1 MFEKCQET
9 DNYSAVVPSDEKT
22 RGKKKTYLFY
32 GSPTHEAAFAVRLQ
46 HVLLCTRR
54 ALHTARSAA
63 RAV

>member
-32 GSPTHEAAFAVRLQ
+32 GSPTHETAFALRTQRVP
-46 HVLLCTRR
+46 LCTLR
-54 ALHTARSAA
+54 ALNAARSA
-63 RAV
+63 V